1 MKIKRHGISIG
12 MERIDNDFFLYIKAI
27 GQLTHEDYERITP
40 LLEYALEGVKS
51 PKVQLLIDLREFAG
65 WGLHAIWDEFKLVL
79 KHGNEF
85 TRIAVLG
92 DEEWQEIAT
101 KVGGWFVSGEVR
113 YFEEQHKAM
122 DWLSQAP
129 KDEPN
134 KTRTGENLAF
144 STHS

>member
-1 MKIKRHGISIG
+1 MKTKRHGISIG
-12 MERIDNDFFLYIKAI
+12 MERIDNNFFLYIKAI
-27 GQLTHEDYERITP
+27 GQLTHEDYEHITP

-51 PKVQLLIDLREFAG
+51 PQVQMLIDLRDFEG
-65 WGLHAIWDEFKLVL
+65 WGLHAIWDEFQLAL

-85 TRIAVLG
+85 SRIAVLG

-101 KVGGWFVSGEVR
+101 KVGGWFMSGEVR

-122 DWLSQAP
+122 DWLSQATEE
-129 KDEPN
+129 KVEKSEARED
-134 KTRTGENLAF
+134 LAF